1 LLLNARDA
9 MPQGGAILIAG
20 AMRDGHLFVTV
31 SDQGSGIAAEAR
43 RKVFEPFFTTKA
55 KGTGLGLALSRSI
68 LEAHGGGLQLL
79 EASPFAHQGF
89 HGACF
94 ELRLPL
100 QAQSASD
107 TGNQRTDLGGQ
118 A

>member
-1 LLLNARDA
+1 
-9 MPQGGAILIAG
+9 
-20 AMRDGHLFVTV
+20 
-31 SDQGSGIAAEAR
+31 
-43 RKVFEPFFTTKA
+43 
-55 KGTGLGLALSRSI
+55 
-68 LEAHGGGLQLL
+68 LQLL